1 MAGGEPHQMI
11 AENIICFA
19 NDWGADPL
27 SKKQVM
33 RRLARKHRILWIN
46 SINNRRPRLARKD
59 LGRALQKLTQFRHGL
74 VQVDEHIWVLAP
86 LYLPFHSLSL
96 FRNLNRRLLGWQ
108 IRRAARRL
116 GIENPITWACVPNAA
131 DVVGTLGEKCV
142 VYHCVDEYSAF
153 NDAAPEVRFRE
164 RDLLKKADLV
174 LVCSDYLRD
183 GKLTFNRHTHLVTH
197 GVDFE
202 HFSRAAEEST
212 RVADELRS
220 LPRPILGFHGLLA
233 DWVDLGVVGEIAR
246 QRPEW
251 SIVLI
256 GKSETDLSPVQNLPN
271 VHLFGHRPYE
281 RLPEYL
287 RGFDVAILPFVCN
300 ELTFNSNPLKLREY
314 LAAGLPVVAAP
325 LPEVAKF
332 SGLALLARTSQEY
345 IQAVE
350 CLLRRGETG
359 PSYARSRMMI
369 PESWEVK
376 ISQMEELLEFTLA
389 RKTMTASSP
398 KLC

>member
-1 MAGGEPHQMI
+1 MN

-59 LGRALQKLTQFRHGL
+59 LGRVAQKLAQFRHGL
-74 VQVDEHIWVLAP
+74 VQVDKHIWVLAP
-86 LYLPFHSLSL
+86 LYLPFHSMSL
-96 FRNLNRRLLGWQ
+96 FRSVNRKLLGWQ
-108 IRRAARRL
+108 IRRAARQL

-142 VYHCVDEYSAF
+142 VYHCVDEYAAF
-153 NDAAPEVRFRE
+153 SDAAPEVRFRE
-164 RDLLKKADLV
+164 RDLLKKSDIV
-174 LVCSDYLRD
+174 FVCSDYLRD
-183 GKLTFNRHTHLVTH
+183 GKLKVNLHTYLVTH

-202 HFSRAAEEST
+202 HFSRAAEQAT
-212 RVADELRS
+212 RVADELRG

-233 DWVDLGVVGEIAR
+233 DWVDLRIVGEIAR
-246 QRPEW
+246 QRPQW

-256 GKSETDLSPVQNLPN
+256 GNTETDLSPIQNLPG
-271 VHLFGHRPYE
+271 VHLLGHRPYE

-325 LPEVAKF
+325 LPEVMKF
-332 SGLALLARTSQEY
+332 TGLVSPARTSEEY
-345 IQAVE
+345 IRAVE
-350 CLLRRGETG
+350 GLWQRGETG
-359 PSYARSRMMI
+359 PSRERSQKMV

-376 ISQMEELLEFTLA
+376 ISQMEELLECTLA
-389 RKTMTASSP
+389 RKSAEDS
-398 KLC
+398 LFHA

>member
-1 MAGGEPHQMI
+1 MN

-33 RRLARKHRILWIN
+33 RRMARKHRILWVN

-59 LGRALQKLTQFRHGL
+59 FGRVLHKLTHFYHGL
-74 VQVDEHIWVLAP
+74 TQVDERIWVLAP
-86 LYLPFHSLSL
+86 LYIPFHSVRLL
-96 FRNLNRRLLGWQ
+96 RIVNRKLLGWQ

-142 VYHCVDEYSAF
+142 VYYCVDEYAAF
-153 NDAAPEVRFRE
+153 SDAGPEVRFRE
-164 RDLLKKADLV
+164 RDLLKKSDLV
-174 LVCSDYLRD
+174 FVCSDYLRD
-183 GKLTFNRHTHLVTH
+183 GKLKFNLDTHLVTH

-212 RVADELRS
+212 RVAEEIRG

-233 DWVDLGVVGEIAR
+233 DWVDLEIVGEVAR
-246 QRPEW
+246 QRPAW
-251 SIVLI
+251 SLVLI
-256 GKSETDLSPVQNLPN
+256 GKVETDLSPIQNLPN
-271 VHLFGHRPYE
+271 VHLLGHRPYE
-281 RLPEYL
+281 LLPEYL
-287 RGFDVAILPFVCN
+287 RGFDIAVLPFVCN

-325 LPEVAKF
+325 LPEVTKF
-332 SGLALLARTSQEY
+332 NDLVSLARTPDEY
-345 IQAVE
+345 IRAVE
-350 CLLRRGETG
+350 RLLQRGETG
-359 PSYARSRMMI
+359 PSQERSRMML
-369 PESWEVK
+369 PESWETK
-376 ISQMEELLEFTLA
+376 ISQMEELLERALA
-389 RKTMTASSP
+389 RKTAAASY
-398 KLC
+398 